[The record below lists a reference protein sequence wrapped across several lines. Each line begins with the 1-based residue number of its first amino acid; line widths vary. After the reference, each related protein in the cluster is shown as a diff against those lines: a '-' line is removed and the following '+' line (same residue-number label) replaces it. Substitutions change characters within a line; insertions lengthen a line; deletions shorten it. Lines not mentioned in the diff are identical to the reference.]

1 MAPIPSRSDACE
13 VYNARKAK
21 ERAMGEWV
29 QVQGPDG
36 AFKAYVAR
44 PSGTPKAA
52 VVTIQEI
59 FGVNAVTRGKAD
71 WLAREGY
78 LAIAP
83 DLFWRIKP
91 GIELTDQTDNEWK
104 QAIDYMNQLDKNAS
118 VRDVQAT
125 LTHARSELGAK
136 KAGCLGYCMGG
147 YIAFLAAC
155 RTDTDASVAYHG
167 GGIHTALGD
176 AGGIKKP
183 VLLHNPMKDSFIP
196 VEALNTI
203 RETLAPNPLVTVY
216 EYAEQDHAFTREG
229 GKHYDDAA
237 KQLADGRT
245 IAWLTEK
252 LA

>member
-1 MAPIPSRSDACE
+1 
-13 VYNARKAK
+13 
-21 ERAMGEWV
+21 MGEWV
-29 QVQGPDG
+29 EVQGPDG

-104 QAIDYMNQLDKNAS
+104 QALDYMNQLDKNAS

-125 LTHARSELGAK
+125 LTHARGMGAR

-167 GGIHTALGD
+167 GGIHTVLGE
-176 AGGIKKP
+176 AGAIKKP

-203 RETLAPNPLVTVY
+203 RETLAHNPLVTIY

-229 GKHYDDAA
+229 GKHYDEAA

-245 IAWLTEK
+245 IAWLNQH

>member
-1 MAPIPSRSDACE
+1 M
-13 VYNARKAK
+13 
-21 ERAMGEWV
+21 
-29 QVQGPDG
+29 
-36 AFKAYVAR
+36 
-44 PSGTPKAA
+44 
-52 VVTIQEI
+52 
-59 FGVNAVTRGKAD
+59 RGKAD
-71 WLAREGY
+71 WLAREGF

-125 LTHARSELGAK
+125 LTHARSEMGAR

-167 GGIHTALGD
+167 GGIHTALGE
-176 AGGIKKP
+176 AGAIKKP
-183 VLLHNPMKDSFIP
+183 VLLHNPMRDSFIP

-203 RETLAPNPLVTVY
+203 RETLASNSLVTIY

-229 GKHYDDAA
+229 GKHYDEAA

-245 IAWLTEK
+245 IAWLNQH

>member
-1 MAPIPSRSDACE
+1 
-13 VYNARKAK
+13 
-21 ERAMGEWV
+21 MGDWV
-29 QVQGPDG
+29 EVQGPDG

-44 PSGTPKAA
+44 PSGTPKGA
-52 VVTIQEI
+52 VVAIQEI
-59 FGVNAVTRGKAD
+59 FGVNAVMRGKAD
-71 WLAREGY
+71 WLAREGF
-78 LAIAP
+78 LAVSP

-91 GIELTDQTDNEWK
+91 GIDITDQSEAEWK
-104 QAIDYMNQLDKNAS
+104 QALDYMNALDKNAS

-125 LTHARSELGAK
+125 LTWARGMGVS

-167 GGIHTALGD
+167 GGIHTALGE
-176 AGGIKKP
+176 AGAIRRP
-183 VLLHNPMKDSFIP
+183 VLLHNPMKDGFIP

-203 RETLAPNPLVTVY
+203 RETLKSNPLVTIY

-229 GKHYDDAA
+229 GAHYDEAA

-245 IAWLTEK
+245 IAWLNEH

>member
-1 MAPIPSRSDACE
+1 
-13 VYNARKAK
+13 
-21 ERAMGEWV
+21 MGEWV
-29 QVQGPDG
+29 EIAGPDG
-36 AFKAYVAR
+36 AFRAYVAR

-52 VVTIQEI
+52 VVAIQEI
-59 FGVNAVTRGKAD
+59 FGVNAVMRGKAD
-71 WLAREGY
+71 WLAREGF
-78 LAIAP
+78 LAVAP

-91 GIELTDQTDNEWK
+91 GIDLTDQTEAEWK
-104 QAIDYMNQLDKNAS
+104 QAIDHMNALDKDAS

-125 LTHARSELGAK
+125 LTQARAMGAS
-136 KAGCLGYCMGG
+136 KAGVLGYCMGG

-167 GGIHTALGD
+167 GGIHNALGE

-183 VLLHNPMKDSFIP
+183 VMLHNPMKDGFIP

-203 RETLAPNPLVTVY
+203 RETLKSNPLVTVH

-229 GKHYDDAA
+229 GAHYDEAA
-237 KQLADGRT
+237 KQLADTRT
-245 IAWLTEK
+245 IAFLSQH